1 MDNLAESYLP
11 LLFQELD
18 KSPTGSCHAPISM
31 TKIAFHLL
39 LLPFYSVFHLEMEIY
54 TEISMIWKKYQGEI
68 VLKDRKLSKMSI
80 RSKV

>member
-1 MDNLAESYLP
+1 MDNVAESYLP

-54 TEISMIWKKYQGEI
+54 TEISMK
-68 VLKDRKLSKMSI
+68 LKFGNME
-80 RSKV
+80 KVSRGDSFKR